1 MHFIDQ
7 STGPKKKK
15 KSSSNTHYPASSA
28 HYASNIEHPKRVGHH
43 FELVADSSPA
53 SFVCHNNL
61 CVVSS
66 CTKCHVTG

>member
-7 STGPKKKK
+7 STGPKKIHHP
-15 KSSSNTHYPASSA
+15 THHYLASSA
-28 HYASNIEHPKRVGHH
+28 HYALNIEHPKRVGHH